1 MKPENRPYSRCRR
14 GPTKSPPTPPRTK
27 DLPCNTGPLSMGSAS
42 ELSCTFD
49 EMLGKVAAGQISPTH
64 AQQVFNWI
72 EMRRKLIETQDL
84 VQRVGALEQSSSP
97 TSLESD
103 RT

>member
-1 MKPENRPYSRCRR
+1 MLRTLLSFIL
-14 GPTKSPPTPPRTK
+14 PRSK
-27 DLPCNTGPLSMGSAS
+27 DLPCNTGPLPMGSAS

-49 EMLGKVAAGQISPTH
+49 EVLGKVAAGQISPTH

-84 VQRVGALEQSSSP
+84 VQRVGALEESSSP
-97 TSLESD
+97 TQISLESD